1 MLIPTKHTD
10 ALGSETEVTKIGAQ
24 KNDSSADDI
33 SKPLLRKSLTGSCS
47 VS

>member
-33 SKPLLRKSLTGSCS
+33 SKLNFWR
-47 VS
+47 